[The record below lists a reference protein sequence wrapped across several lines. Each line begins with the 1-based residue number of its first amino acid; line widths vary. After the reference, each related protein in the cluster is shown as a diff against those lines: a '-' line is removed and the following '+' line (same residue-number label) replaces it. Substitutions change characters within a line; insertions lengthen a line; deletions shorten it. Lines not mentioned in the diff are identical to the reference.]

1 MSAIM
6 GGTTEERVRMIL
18 EHVVGIPAKA
28 RVASMPLD
36 EIAPMDSLSLAELAA
51 ALDEEFAVEVPGEQL
66 TTALSVPELVA
77 LIDEL
82 RRLAAPPS

>member
-1 MSAIM
+1 MD
-6 GGTTEERVRMIL
+6 GTTEARIRVIL
-18 EHVVGIPAKA
+18 ERVVGIPAKA

-36 EIAPMDSLSLAELAA
+36 EIAPMDSLSLAELGA

-77 LIDEL
+77 LVDEL
-82 RRLAAPPS
+82 RRPVAPPSS

>member
-1 MSAIM
+1 MD
-6 GGTTEERVRMIL
+6 GTTEERVRVIL
-18 EHVVGIPAKA
+18 ERGVGIPAKA
-28 RVASMPLD
+28 RVASAPLD
-36 EIAPMDSLSLAELAA
+36 EIAPLDSLSLAELGA

-82 RRLAAPPS
+82 RRPVAPPSS